1 MVIHK
6 YPKKISVFFSGTV
19 KLEAGG
25 AARASITLA
34 HQLTMQTNNA
44 KIITKFKMDSVNKFA
59 MQRDPKIGSFL
70 GGFFPKKLVF
80 RAPKSLFYYKFT

>member
-6 YPKKISVFFSGTV
+6 YPKKSLGFFSGTV
-19 KLEAGG
+19 KLVAGG
-25 AARASITLA
+25 APRASITLP

-44 KIITKFKMDSVNKFA
+44 KFITKFKMDSVNKFV

-70 GGFFPKKLVF
+70 GGFFF
-80 RAPKSLFYYKFT
+80 